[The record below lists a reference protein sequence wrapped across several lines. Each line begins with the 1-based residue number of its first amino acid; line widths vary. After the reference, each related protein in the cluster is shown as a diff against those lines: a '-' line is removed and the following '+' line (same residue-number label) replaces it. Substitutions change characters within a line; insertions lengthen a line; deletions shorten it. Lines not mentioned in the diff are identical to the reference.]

1 MTYANLATLER
12 PLEEGRVFE
21 TFNVHEKFGQLLDSL
36 DHKGFSDFNDSHI
49 IVAVPTLDESMRDI
63 KTFDEALFFAQQDD
77 AQLFC
82 ELLEFEITDSLVN
95 HISSPEGLARLAN
108 KESFVDHLI
117 LLHEFETA
125 EEDNIIGVLKRN
137 GMNDG
142 LKVYKLY

>member
-1 MTYANLATLER
+1 MTYANPATLER
-12 PLEEGRVFE
+12 PLEEGRIFE

-82 ELLEFEITDSLVN
+82 ELLEDEVTDSLVN

-108 KESFVDHLI
+108 KKSFVDHLI

-125 EEDNIIGVLKRN
+125 EEDNIINALKRN

>member
-1 MTYANLATLER
+1 MTYANPATLER

-21 TFNVHEKFGQLLDSL
+21 AFNVHEKFKALMNALGN
-36 DHKGFSDFNDSHI
+36 KGFSDFNDAHI

-82 ELLEFEITDSLVN
+82 ELIEDEVKSCLVN

-108 KESFVDHLI
+108 KKSFVDHLI

-125 EEDNIIGVLKRN
+125 EEDNIIGTLKRN